1 MSSLVYLHTSHEK
14 KMERKEQ
21 TEDVVRASA
30 TEVPAFFPNKSP
42 NQDFEAKTNNCPVLV
57 LSLGKVV
64 GRGLCL
70 FSLPLF
76 TLDFYSLL
84 LLFSPLQGL
93 PVRLPCNT
101 NGKYYKNKTEEE

>member
-42 NQDFEAKTNNCPVLV
+42 NQDFEAKTNNCPALV

-64 GRGLCL
+64 GQGLL
-70 FSLPLF
+70 SFLTTTIHSR
-76 TLDFYSLL
+76 
-84 LLFSPLQGL
+84 LLFFAAVIL
-93 PVRLPCNT
+93 PSR
-101 NGKYYKNKTEEE
+101 GSSS